1 MTDLKAELNTTVRA
15 SDAPPYLV
23 VLTVARAETDEK
35 VGEIWLTLV
44 QALDLSATLVKL
56 ASDTAFRD

>member
-1 MTDLKAELNTTVRA
+1 MTDLKAKLNTTVRV

-23 VLTVARAETDEK
+23 VLTVVRAETDEK

-56 ASDTAFRD
+56 ANDIAFRD

>member
-15 SDAPPYLV
+15 SDEPPYLV
-23 VLTVARAETDEK
+23 VLTVVRAETDEK

-56 ASDTAFRD
+56 ANDIAFRD